1 MKKTAVAISR
11 ESRPRVE
18 EPRFALGR
26 HLTVEYYDCDPG
38 ILLNAHQVEQAC
50 LEAARASGATVLG
63 SSFRAFAP
71 QGVSGVVFI
80 PQSHLAFHAWPEH
93 DYAAMDF
100 FVGGDSCDFD
110 KAVGVLQTAL
120 SAELAIVSSDMHRG
134 IVSNNGVE
142 RHVPVGEDRTHIHT
156 LSWREKFERSQA
168 WGLVSSVDVYGCD
181 PALIRD
187 EHAIRCFVYE
197 LCDRIEMKRFGEC
210 VVVNFGEDERV
221 AGFSMTQLIE
231 TSLISGHFANESN
244 VAYLDI
250 FSCKFYEPRTAAEF
264 ATAFFKGKNYKLQV
278 ALRR

>member
-1 MKKTAVAISR
+1 MKKTAVSISR
-11 ESRPRVE
+11 EFHPRVE
-18 EPRFALGR
+18 EPSFALGR

-38 ILLNAHQVEQAC
+38 ILLNSLKVEKAC
-50 LEAARASGATVLG
+50 VEAARVSGATVLG
-63 SSFRAFAP
+63 SSFRAFDP

-80 PQSHLAFHAWPEH
+80 PQPHLSFHAWPAH
-93 DYAAMDF
+93 DYAAVDF
-100 FVGGDSCDFD
+100 FTSGEPMDLD
-110 KAVGVLQTAL
+110 KAVGSLQASL
-120 SAELAIVSSDMHRG
+120 NAEVAIVSSDMHRG

-142 RHVPVGEDRTHIHT
+142 KHVPVCEDRTHIYT

-168 WGLVSSVDVYGCD
+168 WGIASSIDMYDCD

-197 LCDRIEMKRFGEC
+197 LCDRIGMKRFGEC

-231 TSLISGHFANESN
+231 TSLISAHFANASN
-244 VAYLDI
+244 AVYLDI

-264 ATAFFKGKNYKLQV
+264 ASSFFKSKNYKLQV